1 MADSRSTPDEA
12 TDADES
18 RAAGEDGDPEAEVAI
33 EAREAE
39 SAAAAEGEG
48 DRDEWNGEGDGAPAG
63 ELSTEELR
71 AQVEDRYDF
80 DDFSPEDMKR
90 MSPEEWDAAFDPD
103 SWITGE
109 ELMDRVEADVKA
121 AVVRR
126 DVFARVERLSNPDR
140 IVAYSDEGY
149 AVVYGD
155 GGIEGSGTV
164 LRDVKPVVALCSME
178 EYEPSAM
185 PDGDLL
191 PDPMEVPEGS
201 GEQGNLMLQ
210 LIAATQG
217 IAGLVLLGAGVLDG
231 SPLLVVAGLGFLVIT
246 FLLFFTVANARL
258 SDKFRAEEYRN
269 RLRAVGLDGD
279 DRPEFMDD
287 LVEDHPELVE
297 GSDAGEED
305 GERAA

>member
-18 RAAGEDGDPEAEVAI
+18 RAAGEDGDPEAE
-33 EAREAE
+33 
-39 SAAAAEGEG
+39 AAAEAQGTESATDAEAERDGWDGEG
-48 DRDEWNGEGDGAPAG
+48 DEAPAG

-80 DDFSPEDMKR
+80 DEFSPEDMKR

-109 ELMDRVEADVKA
+109 RLMDRVEADVKT

-178 EYEPSAM
+178 EYEPDEM

-210 LIAATQG
+210 LVAAAQG
-217 IAGLVLLGAGVLDG
+217 IAGLVLLGAGVFDG

-269 RLRAVGLDGD
+269 RLRAVGLDAE
-279 DRPEFMDD
+279 DRPEFMDE

-297 GSDAGEED
+297 GTGGGDED

>member
-18 RAAGEDGDPEAEVAI
+18 RAAGEDGDPEAGVAT
-33 EAREAE
+33 EAREPE
-39 SAAAAEGEG
+39 SAADGEGEG
-48 DRDEWNGEGDGAPAG
+48 NRDEWDGEGDEAPAG

-80 DDFSPEDMKR
+80 DEFSPEDMKR

-178 EYEPSAM
+178 EYEPSTM

-297 GSDAGEED
+297 GGGAGEED

>member
-18 RAAGEDGDPEAEVAI
+18 RAAGEDGDPETEAAAEAQGT
-33 EAREAE
+33 E
-39 SAAAAEGEG
+39 SAADAEAERDGWDGEG
-48 DRDEWNGEGDGAPAG
+48 DEAPG

-80 DDFSPEDMKR
+80 DEFSPEDMKR

-109 ELMDRVEADVKA
+109 RLMDRVEADVKT

-178 EYEPSAM
+178 EYEPDEM

-210 LIAATQG
+210 LVAAAQG
-217 IAGLVLLGAGVLDG
+217 IAGLVLLGAGVFDG

-269 RLRAVGLDGD
+269 RLRAVGLDAE
-279 DRPEFMDD
+279 DRPEFMDE

-297 GSDAGEED
+297 GTAGDED

>member
-18 RAAGEDGDPEAEVAI
+18 RAAGEDGDPETEAAAEAQG
-33 EAREAE
+33 AE
-39 SAAAAEGEG
+39 SATDAEAERDEWDGEG
-48 DRDEWNGEGDGAPAG
+48 DEAPAG

-80 DDFSPEDMKR
+80 DEFSPEDMKR

-109 ELMDRVEADVKA
+109 RLMDRVEADVKT

-178 EYEPSAM
+178 EYEPDEM

-210 LIAATQG
+210 LVAAAQG
-217 IAGLVLLGAGVLDG
+217 IAGLVLLGAGVFDG

-269 RLRAVGLDGD
+269 RLRAVGLDAE
-279 DRPEFMDD
+279 DRPEFMDE

-297 GSDAGEED
+297 GSAGGDED

>member
-18 RAAGEDGDPEAEVAI
+18 RAAGEDGDPEAGVAT
-33 EAREAE
+33 EAREPE
-39 SAAAAEGEG
+39 SAADGEGEG
-48 DRDEWNGEGDGAPAG
+48 NRDEWAGAGDEAPAG
-63 ELSTEELR
+63 DLSTEELR

-80 DDFSPEDMKR
+80 DEFSPEDMKR

-297 GSDAGEED
+297 GGGAGEED